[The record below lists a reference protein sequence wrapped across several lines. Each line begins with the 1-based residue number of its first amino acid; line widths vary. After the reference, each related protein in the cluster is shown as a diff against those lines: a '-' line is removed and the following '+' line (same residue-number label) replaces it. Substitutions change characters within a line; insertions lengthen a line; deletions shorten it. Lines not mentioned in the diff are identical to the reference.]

1 MDRIFSIVPDRS
13 QIFLYEK
20 HGLCF
25 VTTVFEICLAYVYCD
40 GVFEFTE
47 ACFHAPAHPVKF
59 IDFFQRKF
67 FFWKIGGNTDLG
79 SIIKANT
86 YYTEFNIVIHAV
98 FIKKIKIG
106 RRLKYGIGVRI
117 PPVFLSYVV
126 WQVLFLY
133 EYRIRC
139 QANSS
144 SSVMQLSSVDFKLDK
159 KKTHWHISIYL
170 GG

>member
-1 MDRIFSIVPDRS
+1 M
-13 QIFLYEK
+13 Y
-20 HGLCF
+20 
-25 VTTVFEICLAYVYCD
+25 
-40 GVFEFTE
+40 
-47 ACFHAPAHPVKF
+47 
-59 IDFFQRKF
+59 
-67 FFWKIGGNTDLG
+67 N
-79 SIIKANT
+79 
-86 YYTEFNIVIHAV
+86 TEFNIVIHAV

-117 PPVFLSYVV
+117 PPVFLSYGV

-159 KKTHWHISIYL
+159 KKTH
-170 GG
+170 